1 MFKKLFAATVTTM
14 AVSFGSSLAADL
26 ASIKGPPAPPPPP
39 PLWTGLYVGINGGYG
54 GGNIT
59 DSLSVISLR
68 GAAIVSQSSETNTTR
83 TGGALV
89 GGQVGYN
96 YELSN
101 RFVVGG
107 EVDMDWADAK
117 SVSYGSN
124 VTNFA
129 VGQNFSGSASRI
141 GLNWLGTA
149 RLRVGYDLG
158 RLLPYITGGLAFGEL
173 SSSNFSHG
181 VTRLIGFGFFDSSVG
196 QRSTTNVGWAA
207 GVGAEY
213 LFADRWSLKVEYLFT
228 QLPGIS
234 RNEVGLSVPS
244 LPLEVSLATNSTS
257 SFNTHSVRAGLNYH
271 LNLFVPA
278 PVVAAY

>member
-1 MFKKLFAATVTTM
+1 MFKKLFAATAATM

-26 ASIKGPPAPPPPP
+26 PSIKGPPTPTTPPPP

-59 DSLSVISLR
+59 DSLSVISLS
-68 GAAIVSQSSETNTTR
+68 GAIDSQSSGTNTTR

-101 RFVVGG
+101 RFVIGG
-107 EVDMDWADAK
+107 EVDMDWADVK

-124 VTNFA
+124 VANFTT
-129 VGQNFSGSASRI
+129 GQNFSGNAFQV

-173 SSSNFSHG
+173 SSSNFSYG
-181 VTRLIGFGFFDSSVG
+181 VTRIIGSGFFDTNAG

-207 GVGAEY
+207 GAGAEY

-234 RNEVGLSVPS
+234 RNEVGLSGPPPCPRVPCY
-244 LPLEVSLATNSTS
+244 E
-257 SFNTHSVRAGLNYH
+257 FDEQ
-271 LNLFVPA
+271 F
-278 PVVAAY
+278 